1 MERVGIYRVDEA
13 IPLRRETERSAR
25 RTQVVSQG
33 EEAPE
38 LLTGYLGPFGRGRVL
53 TSEEELHLGPRART
67 GDARPDASD
76 RGVNRE
82 RVRQPQYNAERQLG
96 GRLVPERCRRDTS
109 WQRIGDERRNM
120 L

>member
-33 EEAPE
+33 EEAPK

-53 TSEEELHLGPRART
+53 TPKEELRLGPRA
-67 GDARPDASD
+67 SD
-76 RGVNRE
+76 WDGAGVRYLA
-82 RVRQPQYNAERQLG
+82 P
-96 GRLVPERCRRDTS
+96 
-109 WQRIGDERRNM
+109 
-120 L
+120 